1 MGAVTSMSATPTFET
16 PEPISATVDLLAGD
30 IRINASDRTDT
41 VVDVRP
47 SNAASDADVQ
57 AASQVRVEYS
67 LGELLVKAPKNVAR
81 SLFGRGGSVDV
92 AIDLPTGS
100 RIDASTAGDVHTLG
114 RLGESKFKT
123 ASGRVRVDK
132 TGSLRVS
139 SADGDIAV
147 TKATGHADVST
158 ANGEIRIGEIDG
170 SAAVKTANGDISL
183 GEVSGDLRLNTA
195 NGDISV
201 RRALGNVD
209 AKTAYGSVR
218 ISEVVRGSVVLK
230 TAAGELEVGVRE
242 GSAAWLDVS
251 SMSGNVDVALNS
263 TSGPS
268 ESADTVEIRART
280 YAGDIVIRRS

>member
-1 MGAVTSMSATPTFET
+1 MPIFDT
-16 PEPISATVDLLAGD
+16 PEPISATIDLLAGD
-30 IRINASDRTDT
+30 VRINASDRTDT

-47 SNAASDADVQ
+47 SNATSDADVQ
-57 AASQVRVEYS
+57 AAAQVRVEYS
-67 LGELLVKAPKNVAR
+67 LGELLIKAPKNMAR

-92 AIDLPTGS
+92 TIDLPTGS
-100 RIDASTAGDVHTLG
+100 RIDANTAGDVHSLG

-123 ASGRVRVDK
+123 ASGRIRVDQ
-132 TGSLRVS
+132 TGNLRLR
-139 SADGDIAV
+139 SADGDITVA
-147 TKATGHADVST
+147 KATGHADVST

-170 SAAVKTANGDISL
+170 SAVVKTDNGDISL
-183 GEVSGDLRLNTA
+183 GEVSGDLRMNTA

-201 RRALGNVD
+201 RRALANVD

-218 ISEVVRGSVVLK
+218 IGEVVRGSVVLK

-251 SMSGNVDVALNS
+251 SMSGNVDVSLNA
-263 TSGPS
+263 TTGPS

-280 YAGDIVIRRS
+280 SAGDIVIRRS